1 MDAATWY
8 SLVSVSTSSV
18 ALFLAAYVV
27 RKVPNRRAGDTFVVA
42 MTFFL
47 LAAVFAFLSR
57 ADERFGPLLD
67 RWTGDVQ
74 EVRGLEAMA
83 GRLML

>member
-1 MDAATWY
+1 
-8 SLVSVSTSSV
+8 
-18 ALFLAAYVV
+18 
-27 RKVPNRRAGDTFVVA
+27 

-57 ADERFGPLLD
+57 ADERFGSLLD

-74 EVRGLEAMA
+74 EVRGLDAMA